1 MQFIITHERPK
12 VHLFG
17 SSRKLLDLGL
27 ILFVFSE
34 FFLKALLPLDDIEA
48 VSAAVK
54 LRFAVACLDAALGD
68 LVDEISVMAYKQNG
82 SLEVLEI
89 ILEPFGCT
97 QIEVVCRLV
106 KQEYVRFFEY
116 KARKVDPRPLSAG
129 EQVKGLLAHALR
141 NIKAVCNAVAVGVHI
156 ISAET
161 RKIGREPVVFRQK
174 LIRLIMLHFMR
185 KLIKACANGI
195 KLTVSIL
202 KDVLGRPSV
211 RVDGYLRDK
220 PEALSGGYGH
230 RALVVVYLAREYAE
244 RGLSAAVMAENA
256 DALTLG
262 NVEAEPVKY
271 VFTQFK
277 GLYKSVDGYVCHYI
291 SPKLFCY
298 RCLKHGVYD
307 AAGSTKAAAA
317 AFDKADKCIGMLLIV

>member
-1 MQFIITHERPK
+1 M
-12 VHLFG
+12 
-17 SSRKLLDLGL
+17 
-27 ILFVFSE
+27 
-34 FFLKALLPLDDIEA
+34 
-48 VSAAVK
+48 
-54 LRFAVACLDAALGD
+54 
-68 LVDEISVMAYKQNG
+68 
-82 SLEVLEI
+82 
-89 ILEPFGCT
+89 
-97 QIEVVCRLV
+97 VCRLV

-211 RVDGYLRDK
+211 RVDGYLRNK

-230 RALVVVYLAREYAE
+230 STLIVIYLA
-244 RGLSAAVMAENA
+244 G
-256 DALTLG
+256 
-262 NVEAEPVKY
+262 
-271 VFTQFK
+271 
-277 GLYKSVDGYVCHYI
+277 
-291 SPKLFCY
+291 
-298 RCLKHGVYD
+298 
-307 AAGSTKAAAA
+307 
-317 AFDKADKCIGMLLIV
+317 